1 MLRMRVLLKAWN
13 VFISPGDGGRAV
25 ALTQSWIR
33 LGSTG
38 LVSLVLTACSTP
50 GSGSAQSGVL
60 DSALQMVGLQRVSLQ
75 TPDAANLP
83 SLQKPPKT
91 LRVVI
96 RLHAGGLLNSDT
108 NGQSLPVVARIY
120 ELREKDAFERA
131 PATAFDGDKS
141 HLPSELADALLG
153 SREVV
158 LTPGQRYEVTE
169 TLPEGTRYIGV
180 LALFRAPAQGRWR
193 HVFDARAATETG
205 LTLGVH
211 ACALSV
217 ASGQALD
224 VAPELTRLAGV
235 QCS

>member
-1 MLRMRVLLKAWN
+1 MAHVPEGILSTAGQWWSGLRRW
-13 VFISPGDGGRAV
+13 G
-25 ALTQSWIR
+25 ALSLI
-33 LGSTG
+33 
-38 LVSLVLTACSTP
+38 SLVNVACSTP
-50 GSGSAQSGVL
+50 GGASSQPGVL

-75 TPDAANLP
+75 TPDVSNVP
-83 SLQKPPKT
+83 TLQKTPKT

-96 RLHAGGLLNSDT
+96 RLHAGDLLNSDT
-108 NGQSLPVVARIY
+108 SGHSLPVVARIY
-120 ELREKDAFERA
+120 ELKDREAFERA
-131 PATAFDGDKS
+131 PATAFELDKNR
-141 HLPSELADALLG
+141 LPLELSDALLG

-180 LALFRAPAQGRWR
+180 LALFRAPAEGRWR
-193 HVFDARAATETG
+193 HVFDAQAAAETG

>member
-1 MLRMRVLLKAWN
+1 MWSAEAR
-13 VFISPGDGGRAV
+13 G
-25 ALTQSWIR
+25 
-33 LGSTG
+33 LGSILRWVAIG
-38 LVSLVLTACSTP
+38 LVSLFTTACSTP
-50 GSGSAQSGVL
+50 GTNATQPGVL

-75 TPDAANLP
+75 TPDTSNLP
-83 SLQKPPKT
+83 ALQKTPKA

-96 RLHAGGLLNSDT
+96 RLHAGDLLNSDT

-120 ELREKDAFERA
+120 ELKEKDAFERA
-131 PATAFDGDKS
+131 PAGAFEGDKS
-141 HLPSELADALLG
+141 HLSPELADALLG

-180 LALFRAPAQGRWR
+180 LALFRAPAEGRWR
-193 HVFDARAATETG
+193 QVFDAQAAVETG

-217 ASGQALD
+217 ANGRALD

>member
-1 MLRMRVLLKAWN
+1 MLRMHASLGMCLIRVFRGIRFRAGKPSAGLLRWG
-13 VFISPGDGGRAV
+13 VLSLI
-25 ALTQSWIR
+25 
-33 LGSTG
+33 
-38 LVSLVLTACSTP
+38 SLVNVACSTTGGASSQP
-50 GSGSAQSGVL
+50 GVL
-60 DSALQMVGLQRVSLQ
+60 DSALQIVGLQRVSLQ
-75 TPDAANLP
+75 TPDVSSVPN
-83 SLQKPPKT
+83 LQKTPKA

-96 RLHAGGLLNSDT
+96 RLHAGDLLNSDT
-108 NGQSLPVVARIY
+108 NGHSLPVVARIY
-120 ELREKDAFERA
+120 ELKDREAFERA
-131 PATAFDGDKS
+131 PATAFELDKN
-141 HLPSELADALLG
+141 HWPPELSDALLG
-153 SREVV
+153 AREVV

-180 LALFRAPAQGRWR
+180 LALFRAPAEGRWR
-193 HVFDARAATETG
+193 HVFDAQAAAETG

>member
-1 MLRMRVLLKAWN
+1 MLRMRVLLMAWN
-13 VFISPGDGGRAV
+13 AFVSSGDPLRMAARAQQG
-25 ALTQSWIR
+25 AR
-33 LGSTG
+33 LLGVG
-38 LVSLVLTACSTP
+38 LVSLVLAACSTP
-50 GSGSAQSGVL
+50 GGGASQPGVL

-75 TPDAANLP
+75 TPDAGNLP

-96 RLHAGGLLNSDT
+96 RLHAGELLNSDT

-120 ELREKDAFERA
+120 ELREKEAFERA

-141 HLPSELADALLG
+141 HLPAELADALLG

-193 HVFDARAATETG
+193 HVFDARAASETG

>member
-1 MLRMRVLLKAWN
+1 MLRMRVLLMAWN
-13 VFISPGDGGRAV
+13 DFVSAGDPVRV
-25 ALTQSWIR
+25 AARVQQGLR
-33 LGSTG
+33 VLGVG
-38 LVSLVLTACSTP
+38 LVSLVLSACSTP
-50 GSGSAQSGVL
+50 GGGASQPGVL

-75 TPDAANLP
+75 TPDVADIP
-83 SLQKPPKT
+83 SLQKTPKT

-96 RLHAGGLLNSDT
+96 RLHAGELLNSDT
-108 NGQSLPVVARIY
+108 NGQSLPVVVRIY
-120 ELREKDAFERA
+120 ELREKESFERA

-141 HLPSELADALLG
+141 HPPAELADALLG
-153 SREVV
+153 VREVV

-193 HVFDARAATETG
+193 HVFDARAASQTG